1 MPNVDF
7 LPELLELYPDVKVVL
22 VTRDPTKWWK
32 SIGVNLSYAAPWW
45 LPLFAAPMPAIRWMP
60 SIVHHWSNTAV
71 DLLAK
76 ANGPGT
82 PMGPRKRI
90 ISARQDQ
97 RKVTILLTKPLS

>member
-22 VTRDPTKWWK
+22 VTRDPAKWWK
-32 SIGVNLSYAAPWW
+32 SIGVNLSYALPWW
-45 LPLFAAPMPAIRWMP
+45 LPLFAAPMPTIRWFP

-71 DLLAK
+71 ELLAQ

-82 PMGPRKRI
+82 PMGPREQN
-90 ISARQDQ
+90 A
-97 RKVTILLTKPLS
+97 